1 MSVRGTWPL
10 VPSSWK
16 VGRVDGAAIAVF
28 RMAFGAIILFEVA
41 SYFRRGL
48 IDRYFVEP
56 VFNFTYPGF
65 GWLLLAEY
73 PNWTRHFGKHVM
85 TFQKGVKQWSPS
97 GGARMVA
104 VVSVQS
110 FANRLFFERA
120 VRSNQ
125 LRISVVVLGGEA
137 AKWLSDLTKV
147 SHELALTAPAYEI
160 STVLSSTALPGPIFT
175 SHRRHRCQ
183 PPTASPNG
191 G

>member
-1 MSVRGTWPL
+1 
-10 VPSSWK
+10 
-16 VGRVDGAAIAVF
+16 
-28 RMAFGAIILFEVA
+28 MAFGAIILFEVA

-65 GWLLLAEY
+65 GWLLLAVY

-175 SHRRHRCQ
+175 SHRGEAAEGRRVARVS
-183 PPTASPNG
+183 TAGAAPSTFLKLTVNG
-191 G
+191 ECHAPDWNDPK